1 MEWLTQNWIW
11 LVLFIVGVI
20 WLLNRGRH
28 GGLMGGCCGG
38 HDRAREGPA
47 GEGKAQGADVA
58 RPPIK
63 DEKAAQ
69 AADRPASSHRHGRG
83 GCC

>member
-1 MEWLTQNWIW
+1 MQWLSQNWIW
-11 LVLFIVGVI
+11 LVLIVGVM

-38 HDRAREGPA
+38 HDMAREGPA
-47 GEGKAQGADVA
+47 GEDKAPGAEAA

-63 DEKAAQ
+63 
-69 AADRPASSHRHGRG
+69 ADTTEQPTTPAASSHRHGRG

>member
-11 LVLFIVGVI
+11 LVLIVGVVI
-20 WLLNRGRH
+20 WLLSRSRH
-28 GGLMGGCCGG
+28 GGLMGGCSTHGMA
-38 HDRAREGPA
+38 HEGPVA
-47 GEGKAQGADVA
+47 EFKGQGADAA

-63 DEKAAQ
+63 EEKAGQPAEP
-69 AADRPASSHRHGRG
+69 AASSHRHGRG

>member
-1 MEWLTQNWIW
+1 MEWLSQNWIW
-11 LVLFIVGVI
+11 LVLVGGVI

-38 HDRAREGPA
+38 HDMAREGPA
-47 GEGKAQGADVA
+47 GEGKAQGAETA

-63 DEKAAQ
+63 EEKAGQ
-69 AADRPASSHRHGRG
+69 AAERPASSHRHGRG

>member
-11 LVLFIVGVI
+11 LVLIVGVI

-38 HDRAREGPA
+38 HDMAREGPA
-47 GEGKAQGADVA
+47 GDAKEQGADTA

-63 DEKAAQ
+63 EEKAGQ
-69 AADRPASSHRHGRG
+69 AAERPPSSHRHGRG

>member
-11 LVLFIVGVI
+11 LVLFVGVI
-20 WLLNRGRH
+20 WLLSRSRH
-28 GGLMGGCCGG
+28 GGMMGGCCGG
-38 HDRAREGPA
+38 HDMVREGPA
-47 GEGKAQGADVA
+47 GEGKAQGAETA

-63 DEKAAQ
+63 EEKAAQ
-69 AADRPASSHRHGRG
+69 AAEQSASSHRHGRG